1 MKFKKPIPEAALE
14 VIPIFAV
21 FGVLGL
27 ATYAAG
33 KVLEKFKKK
42 DSKNENLHR
51 TISS

>member
-14 VIPIFAV
+14 VIPIFAM

-33 KVLEKFKKK
+33 KVLGRIKKK
-42 DSKNENLHR
+42 DTK
-51 TISS
+51 